1 MQLHSAGG
9 WYRRNLPHIV
19 TCERPLFVTFT
30 TVDRWILPPG
40 ARTIALRHALHDH
53 GRKIA
58 MDVALV
64 MRDHVHLIF
73 TLLHDD
79 KGNDFTLA
87 EVMKGIKGTSAY
99 YINRLMGGH
108 GNVWLDESFDHIVR
122 RSEWSRGKVDYICN
136 NPVHEGLVKS
146 ADDYPWLW
154 RSWIEGGD
162 KRRVFE

>member
-1 MQLHSAGG
+1 
-9 WYRRNLPHIV
+9 
-19 TCERPLFVTFT
+19 
-30 TVDRWILPPG
+30 
-40 ARTIALRHALHDH
+40 
-53 GRKIA
+53 

-136 NPVHEGLVKS
+136 NPIHEGLVNS